1 MTRFQVVA
9 DYLKF
14 QFTQCQMKFYDFF
27 FVCVCVYLRFQK
39 FLRIKIWKLKEKN
52 WNFILRVTQN
62 PVITSVRE
70 KSVREKKSYFQR
82 KSVFW
87 YEKFWKRR
95 ERVWYLRKKTA
106 RFNNSA
112 PRLQSRWPHSFPS
125 PFLPASR
132 YPSNEL
138 GSRAKGM
145 WIKFCTQLSRVPKLW
160 NSLKLCFK
168 RTLHVLYSICVI
180 HDWTQCVES

>member
-1 MTRFQVVA
+1 M
-9 DYLKF
+9 
-14 QFTQCQMKFYDFF
+14 
-27 FVCVCVYLRFQK
+27 CVYLRFQK